1 MLTLLL
7 GEDIYSKQEY
17 LAQKLANF
25 DGEVTKYQLG
35 DKLPR
40 LSSLGQNSLFG
51 TNSSYV
57 FFNCLSEYEL
67 SELESVKNTSVPIYF
82 LEEKLDKRLKLTK
95 DILAIVELKEFFAPD
110 ISQSSAWILNHAN
123 SLGILIQPQAA
134 SELANR
140 LLGETKQTLSTFS
153 AHNELLKLESFAG
166 GKTITKEMVEELVV
180 QDLNIDLFKLL
191 DQIGTK
197 NKNSAVSMLN
207 QYYDS
212 VTEDEKTATIK
223 LSALLSDQLRSLLI
237 TKEFLEQGVSDKDI
251 LIATGWKSGRL
262 FIMKKLARNF
272 SIVQLTSTLAK
283 FYNLDKEIKTSGLP
297 PRVIVGMI
305 IAGL

>member
-7 GEDIYSKQEY
+7 GEDIYSKQAY
-17 LAQKLANF
+17 LTQKLADF

-35 DKLPR
+35 DKLPQ

-51 TNSSYV
+51 TKSSYV
-57 FFNCLSEYEL
+57 FINCLSEYGL
-67 SELESVKNTSVPIYF
+67 SELETAKASTVPIYF
-82 LEEKLDKRLKLTK
+82 LEEKLDKRLKLSK
-95 DILAIVELKEFFAPD
+95 DILAIADLKEFPAPD
-110 ISQSSAWILNHAN
+110 FAQSSNWIMEHAK
-123 SLGILIQPQAA
+123 SMQILIQPQAA
-134 SELANR
+134 NELAIR
-140 LLGETKQTLSTFS
+140 LVGETKQTLSTIA
-153 AHNELLKLESFAG
+153 AHNELLKLESFAD

-197 NKNSAVSMLN
+197 NKKTAVSMLN
-207 QYYDS
+207 QYYDNA
-212 VTEDEKTATIK
+212 TEDEKTATIK
-223 LSALLSDQLRSLLI
+223 LTALLSDQLRSLLI
-237 TKEFLEQGVSDKDI
+237 TKEFLDAGIGDKEI
-251 LIATGWKSGRL
+251 LSATGWKSGRL
-262 FIMKKLARNF
+262 FIMKKLSRNF
-272 SIVQLTSTLAK
+272 SNGQLTSALAK